1 MTTTK
6 RGFIHTTLASAWRG
20 VTTARTIMLNLIF
33 LALLVALV
41 MAACSDSKP
50 DVPDSTALVVA
61 PNGLIVEQLAG
72 DAFERA
78 RDALTGDDTPE
89 TLGRDLIRVIGA
101 ARDDDRVKALLLDFN
116 NMAGARPAMLQD
128 LKAAIDEFKES
139 DKPVIAMSDF
149 YSNSQ
154 YYLASAADEIYLPDM
169 GIVLLEGYGRYRAYH
184 RDGLDRLGIDSN
196 VIRVGE
202 FKSAVEPYLRDSM
215 SEEAKEA
222 NLEWLGDLWRSY
234 LDDVAAARGLTPEAL
249 TEGIDNLNANLAAAD
264 GDIARLALESKLVD
278 VTGGRNLLRERMIEL
293 VGEDED
299 VDSFYRIGHDDYLEV
314 VGHDTKKGKDGKIA
328 VIIAKGT
335 ILDGS
340 QSPGTIGGDSTS
352 ALVRSAREDEDVKA
366 IVLRVDSGGGSAFAS
381 ELIRQ
386 EFVLAREAGK
396 KVVVSMGGVAASGG
410 YWISTASDEIWANP
424 NTITGSIGIFGMLP
438 TFQKPLAKYLGTRI
452 DGVGTTWIAGALRAD
467 RALDPQLKELVTQVI
482 QKGYRDF
489 LDRVSEA
496 RNMTTDEVDAIARGR
511 VWSGTDA
518 HELGLVDKLGGLEEA
533 IASAAEMA
541 ELGDDYTVEYV
552 EKERDWKDRMVA
564 DFLAEVSDRI
574 SASQGSA
581 RPSIDRLAR
590 DLLSEYTETLAD
602 FNDPLGI
609 YAYCFC
615 EVD

>member
-116 NMAGARPAMLQD
+116 NMAGATPEMLQD